1 MQKAALAETV
11 GERGG
16 SMAGDL
22 PLLLVNALFAADA
35 PAPNRYSDGAQI
47 EPMDCLLLG
56 GPAAKPAGSSP
67 ERCRSLAGLPMVAV
81 AAASSWAVPVEELVL
96 DDCVEKSKGAIA
108 GAETVALLASI
119 ASVWA
124 KLLEVGV
131 RGIANAP
138 GMTREVRRGGQRA
151 EEATRSAGV
160 RWPGLESGRPMK
172 VEEERCWSSS
182 QRKGR
187 WVGSRAW

>member
-1 MQKAALAETV
+1 
-11 GERGG
+11 
-16 SMAGDL
+16 
-22 PLLLVNALFAADA
+22 
-35 PAPNRYSDGAQI
+35 
-47 EPMDCLLLG
+47 
-56 GPAAKPAGSSP
+56 
-67 ERCRSLAGLPMVAV
+67 MVAV
-81 AAASSWAVPVEELVL
+81 AAASSGAVAVEELVL
-96 DDCVEKSKGAIA
+96 DGWVEKSKGAKA
-108 GAETVALLASI
+108 GATTAALLASI

-160 RWPGLESGRPMK
+160 RQPGLEKTLGRRRSMK

-182 QRKGR
+182 RRKGR
-187 WVGSRAW
+187 WVGSSFVTGIPSRKKGVSVREEVATGLGECFRGGDDAVQRGLLCNWAREC